1 VGRDLE
7 EFAVTVLST
16 GLPPLPG
23 ALDTGMPVPIA
34 VWRGDRFG
42 AVLFARLWTNGN
54 VDGECTLVERAAAG
68 DWGEVIGS
76 GGGGWIDDPL
86 VRNETG
92 WRGDPVLWIGSSG
105 IGLTPDEVDPEPPFV
120 PVHPRQLGVSRPQI
134 VRVPEGLDDEQAR
147 AHVDQVIQQQRRR
160 REARWD
166 TLDLRV
172 LRGVASTRV
181 RAIEVEQGNRRWEI
195 PIDSPCGAFL
205 VGLEQPGP
213 AKIRVLGHGGRPLA
227 DADGQ
232 TEHTAAS
239 L

>member
-1 VGRDLE
+1 VGRDFE

-16 GLPPLPG
+16 GLPLLPG
-23 ALDTGMPVPIA
+23 GLETGVPVPIA

-42 AVLFARLWTNGN
+42 AVLFVRLWTSGN
-54 VDGECTLVERAAAG
+54 VDGECTLVERAADG
-68 DWGEVIGS
+68 GWGEVIGS

-92 WRGDPVLWIGSSG
+92 WRGDPVLWLGSFG
-105 IGLTPDEVDPEPPFV
+105 IGLRPDEVDHEPPFV
-120 PVHPRQLGVSRPQI
+120 PAHPKQLGVSRAQI
-134 VRVPEGLDDEQAR
+134 VRVPEGLDDEEAR
-147 AHVDQVIQQQRRR
+147 AHADQVIQQQRRR
-160 REARWD
+160 RETRWD
-166 TLDLRV
+166 RLDLRV

-181 RAIEVEQGNRRWEI
+181 RTIEVEQENRRWEV

-205 VGLEQPGP
+205 VGLEQRGP
-213 AKIRVLGHGGRPLA
+213 ATVRVLGHDGRPLA
-227 DADGQ
+227 DADGH